1 MQINKLERVRNMF
14 NRKSLRNYYDK
25 WVSGA
30 VKIQNLDQ
38 AMEKF
43 KKIENKHR
51 LRFWLYKFRTQA
63 KAVQRGEHVQSR
75 CDWIDMTRSRNS
87 LKDCI
92 ATWKENV
99 RKLKLGK
106 KFMLRAIN
114 GVARNLVGAAFKKW
128 KSVQSSEI

>member
-1 MQINKLERVRNMF
+1 MF

-51 LRFWLYKFRTQA
+51 LRFWLYKFRT
-63 KAVQRGEHVQSR
+63 
-75 CDWIDMTRSRNS
+75 
-87 LKDCI
+87 
-92 ATWKENV
+92 
-99 RKLKLGK
+99 
-106 KFMLRAIN
+106 
-114 GVARNLVGAAFKKW
+114 
-128 KSVQSSEI
+128 